1 MYSITVF
8 VQVLNRFPTHLS
20 AILIADSAFETY
32 LLHSSNPHLLSPNQ
46 QTSLERKS
54 LTSKMVHLKA
64 LLLVGHSWPFLFTMI
79 ICMQYLQTVKS

>member
-32 LLHSSNPHLLSPNQ
+32 LLHSSNPHLLSPSQ
-46 QTSLERKS
+46 QTSPEQS
-54 LTSKMVHLKA
+54 EIVVS
-64 LLLVGHSWPFLFTMI
+64 I
-79 ICMQYLQTVKS
+79 